1 MHDMPCYPYV
11 TKDRRTITNDRDLL
25 DWIREKAGD
34 DMAELV
40 DMRLNDTACYL
51 NDVQNALDV
60 RKIVADA
67 PAVDAAP
74 VVHSKWKMVGADK
87 RGRGGTFVCL
97 ACDKCYPFTCDYCP
111 NCGAKMGGEEN
122 AE

>member
-1 MHDMPCYPYV
+1 MPDMPCYTYV
-11 TKDRRTITNDRDLL
+11 TKEHRTIMNDRELL

-60 RKIVADA
+60 LKDDLVYVRTS
-67 PAVDAAP
+67 VDE
-74 VVHSKWKMVGADK
+74 VLKEI
-87 RGRGGTFVCL
+87 GRWEKNG
-97 ACDKCYPFTCDYCP
+97 
-111 NCGAKMGGEEN
+111 
-122 AE
+122 